1 MRTVSVSRHR
11 FISPLVSDLMCMSFE
26 VDLADDISDDE
37 EVQTKSGCL
46 MISPIASI
54 FEYGRRLRKVSI
66 GKSTEMGR
74 NVTHLGRR
82 QNRFRGVCQEPGR
95 IRGPKDFPFDLQHDS
110 CIWPEMLHFFRSSQ
124 AMKHLQPPSFAIEPS

>member
-1 MRTVSVSRHR
+1 V
-11 FISPLVSDLMCMSFE
+11 
-26 VDLADDISDDE
+26 ADDVSDDE

-54 FEYGRRLRKVSI
+54 VEYGRRLRKVSI
-66 GKSTEMGR
+66 GKLTEMGR

-82 QNRFRGVCQEPGR
+82 QNRFRAVCQELRR
-95 IRGPKDFPFDLQHDS
+95 IREAEDFPFDLQHDS

-124 AMKHLQPPSFAIEPS
+124 AMKHLQPPSFAIKPS